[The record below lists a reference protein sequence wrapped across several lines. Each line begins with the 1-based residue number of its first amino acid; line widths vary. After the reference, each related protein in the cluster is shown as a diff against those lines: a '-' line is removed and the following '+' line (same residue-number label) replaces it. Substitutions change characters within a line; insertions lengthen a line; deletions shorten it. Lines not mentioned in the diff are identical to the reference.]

1 MDWAGVITDFKVT
14 GVSWSWGECP
24 GGIWVCGWVRLLSY
38 CFVYGKKPKQC
49 DQIGCCFLFL
59 PVCREKKK
67 KPNKKTHPK
76 TSRWS
81 YKEDSV
87 PLMRTRAAETLRRM
101 LPESRNLLRSLW
113 DVPVWQSTTSHMC
126 SSELKLTRW
135 GLPQCPVFRGLCFV
149 LLCVLAIL

>member
-1 MDWAGVITDFKVT
+1 MNAQEAFECVGESGYYLTVLFMERNQNSVIKLAAAF
-14 GVSWSWGECP
+14 
-24 GGIWVCGWVRLLSY
+24 
-38 CFVYGKKPKQC
+38 CFCLCVGK
-49 DQIGCCFLFL
+49 
-59 PVCREKKK
+59 KKK